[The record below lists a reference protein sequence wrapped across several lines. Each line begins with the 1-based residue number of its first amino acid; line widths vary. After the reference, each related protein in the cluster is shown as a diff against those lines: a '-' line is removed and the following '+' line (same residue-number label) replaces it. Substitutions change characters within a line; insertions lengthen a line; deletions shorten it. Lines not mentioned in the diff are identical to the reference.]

1 MTTSCHRGT
10 LVSGSISSAMHMPTK
25 TNRPTSLPRRL
36 RVFII
41 DDQPLMREGL
51 NSLFATLT
59 RHIVVGAA
67 GNVADAPALVLST
80 RPEVVLID
88 ANLPAGGGFELGREL
103 PLRTIGLRL
112 IYLDDKVD
120 DANVRAA
127 LDVNAAGYLVK
138 SESFERIMWALDQV
152 AEDKPAFCDGVAVRL
167 RKDDGDYRL
176 ARRAVSPMLRALTQ
190 RELEVLEYLVK
201 GLTVRQT
208 AQAMDLAESTV
219 GNHKSNLMGKL
230 GVHRQVDLLRLAAR
244 EGLGDD

>member
-1 MTTSCHRGT
+1 MSTHAHRP
-10 LVSGSISSAMHMPTK
+10 SDRHH
-25 TNRPTSLPRRL
+25 RL

-41 DDQPLMREGL
+41 DAQPLMREGL
-51 NSLFATLT
+51 ISLFATLT
-59 RHIVVGAA
+59 RHLVVGAA
-67 GNVADAPALVLST
+67 DNVADAPALVLSA

-112 IYLDDKVD
+112 IYLDEKVD

-167 RKDDGDYRL
+167 RKDDGGYRL
-176 ARRAVSPMLRALTQ
+176 AHRAVSPILRALTQ